1 MSLAFLLKPIQDLTG
16 STINSYV
23 VGTDL

>member
-1 MSLAFLLKPIQDLTG
+1 MSLAFPLKSIQDLTG